1 MFTHPIRS
9 FIIGINRNSR
19 FLTAPN
25 MVIKGCSQDSNSRN
39 FEAAV
44 AQWQRRCLTSQGTRV
59 QPPGEEEKESPPSS
73 LGQASLSIA

>member
-25 MVIKGCSQDSNSRN
+25 MVIKGCSQDSNLRN
-39 FEAAV
+39 FEATTKLQPV
-44 AQWQRRCLTSQGTRV
+44 VFTKRLT
-59 QPPGEEEKESPPSS
+59 
-73 LGQASLSIA
+73 